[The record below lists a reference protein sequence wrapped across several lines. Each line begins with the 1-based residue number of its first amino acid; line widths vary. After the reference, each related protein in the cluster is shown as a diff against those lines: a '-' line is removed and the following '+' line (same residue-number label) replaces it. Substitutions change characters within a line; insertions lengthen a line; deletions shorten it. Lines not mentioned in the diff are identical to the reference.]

1 MTILSRWKALCAAV
15 VSLGCSGATEDVA
28 VGDET
33 VVSWEAFL
41 TVASRHT
48 RQVDGET
55 VYLVEWDIP
64 IREAE
69 LHAYYLRTF
78 VETEKSTVEVKSNG
92 ADNVWSTEDK
102 QLLTYC
108 VSNSFGEDQ
117 SRIISEMT
125 RATWAWQRTGNV
137 RFLYLPSHNASCN
150 DANAAVTFPVVP
162 VFDGGACAFFPD
174 QDGQGHCTSEGR
186 ALVIDVADIDSWP
199 SQQIFGEVY
208 PNVTTEGTLRH
219 ELGHILGM
227 RHEHIREANNAVD
240 YCAQLPSEVL
250 TPGPYRAL
258 TPYDVASAMHYPWC
272 DGLLD
277 ATQDVTALDGQ
288 GLTRLYGAAPWIS
301 VVL

>member
-1 MTILSRWKALCAAV
+1 MTIYSRWKILGAAAV
-15 VSLGCSGATEDVA
+15 SLSCSGATEDVA
-28 VGDET
+28 AGDES

-55 VYLVEWDIP
+55 VYMVEWDIP
-64 IREAE
+64 IREGD
-69 LHAYYLRTF
+69 LRDYYTRTF
-78 VETEKSTVEVKSNG
+78 VETEKSTVDVKSDG
-92 ADNVWSTEDK
+92 ADNVWSTEAK

-108 VSNSFGEDQ
+108 VSDAFGDNQ

-137 RFLYLPSHNASCN
+137 RFLYLPSHNANCN
-150 DANAAVTFPVVP
+150 DANNDVVFPVVP
-162 VFDGGACAFFPD
+162 IFDGGACAFFPD

-186 ALVIDVADIDSWP
+186 ALVIDVADVDSWP
-199 SQQIFGEVY
+199 SQILWDKVF
-208 PNVTTEGTLRH
+208 PNLTTEGTLRH
-219 ELGHILGM
+219 ELGHVLGM
-227 RHEHIREANNAVD
+227 RHEHIREADNAVD
-240 YCAQLPSEVL
+240 YCAQTPSEVL
-250 TPGPYRAL
+250 NPGLYREL
-258 TPYDVASAMHYPWC
+258 TAYDVASTMHYPWC